1 MNHSSTQV
9 PFMIAA
15 FIAVIIYSVTSE
27 PEKDNRVK
35 AVNAVPQ
42 SAQVVVLAPL
52 SGEKVQKVASR

>member
-1 MNHSSTQV
+1 
-9 PFMIAA
+9 MIAA

-42 SAQVVVLAPL
+42 TAQVVALAPL
-52 SGEKVQKVASR
+52 SGKKVQKIVSR